1 MLLYFKKFNK
11 KKLFINT
18 NNFFQ
23 PTFECY
29 IANSKSEIKAAQRLR
44 YKVFFAERENKII
57 RLNSFKRETDDY
69 DKYADHI
76 IVTYKKTKF
85 SKTKVI
91 GTYRLLRQSIALKN
105 KGFYSSNE
113 YDLSNLL
120 KSNKYNNLLELSR
133 SCINKKFRKKNV
145 LQLMW
150 KKIHEYVVENKVDAL
165 FGTASF
171 LETNIKV
178 IEPELKFLNENFAMP
193 DEIKVKALDEYKVN
207 LSNNIPILSKMDIAK
222 KLPTLIKAYLRLNA
236 YIGDGAVLDNHFKTT
251 DVFIFLPFS
260 KIKETYLKKFSN

>member
-91 GTYRLLRQSIALKN
+91 GTYRLLKQSIALKN

-150 KKIHEYVVENKVDAL
+150 KKIHEYVIQNKVDAL

-171 LETNIKV
+171 LETNVKA

-193 DEIKVKALDEYKVN
+193 DEIKVKALDMYKVN
-207 LSNNIPILSKMDIAK
+207 LSNNTPILSKMDIAK

-236 YIGDGAVLDNHFKTT
+236 YIGEGAVLDNHFKTT

>member
-29 IANSKSEIKAAQRLR
+29 LADSKSEIKAAQRLR

-91 GTYRLLRQSIALKN
+91 GTYRLLKQSIALKN
-105 KGFYSSNE
+105 IQCSLLVAAGTTDQLVTAEAAQPLTQLTSST
-113 YDLSNLL
+113 DVT
-120 KSNKYNNLLELSR
+120 
-133 SCINKKFRKKNV
+133 F
-145 LQLMW
+145 
-150 KKIHEYVVENKVDAL
+150 
-165 FGTASF
+165 
-171 LETNIKV
+171 
-178 IEPELKFLNENFAMP
+178 
-193 DEIKVKALDEYKVN
+193 
-207 LSNNIPILSKMDIAK
+207 
-222 KLPTLIKAYLRLNA
+222 TLIPGGHLGLMSSKRSADEFWPQLAQWLSERS
-236 YIGDGAVLDNHFKTT
+236 
-251 DVFIFLPFS
+251 S
-260 KIKETYLKKFSN
+260 KI